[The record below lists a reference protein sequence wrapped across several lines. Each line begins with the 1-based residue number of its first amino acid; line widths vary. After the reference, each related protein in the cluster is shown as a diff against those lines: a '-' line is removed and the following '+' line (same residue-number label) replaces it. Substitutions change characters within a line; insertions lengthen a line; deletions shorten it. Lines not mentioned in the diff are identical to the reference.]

1 MFLASLLLAAPQG
14 AVDRSPFR
22 FRQPSPRKPN
32 VVLILADDMGV
43 DYVGAYGEAPNPP
56 CTPNI
61 DSLAGGGM
69 LFRNAWAHPTCV
81 PARAALLTGRHGFRT
96 GLGVPGANGDLAL
109 AETIVPEM
117 LTGYASACFGKWH
130 LAGNNNN
137 AHPNQSGFLD
147 YAGPI
152 GGFVDDYQNWPKI
165 TNGAPSTSTNYLT
178 RETADD
184 AISWLQSAPEPF
196 FLFLSFNAPHAPW
209 HIPPPASCS
218 GASPAG
224 CAETYC
230 GNLPMP
236 STVPDR
242 TKAMTEAMDHQIGR
256 VLDTLAVVDPGA
268 YVVFMGDNGSARQS
282 IEPPFPPGHGKAT
295 VYEGGVNVPLIIRGP
310 TVANAE
316 CSGLVSI
323 VDLFATIGELAGFP
337 AVTEDSVSL
346 VPYFTSPGTSL
357 RNTVYTETFTPNG
370 AGPYTSHDRAVR
382 NGRYKLIRRTGMPDE
397 LYDLAVDA
405 HEVSDLM
412 PTLTPAEQSAYDALV
427 AELVALGVD

>member
-242 TKAMTEAMDHQIGR
+242 TKAMTEAMDVASPLTRSAEALRASRAPNAPDNDPLSDSSMATSGMQAGSTTG
-256 VLDTLAVVDPGA
+256 TL
-268 YVVFMGDNGSARQS
+268 
-282 IEPPFPPGHGKAT
+282 
-295 VYEGGVNVPLIIRGP
+295 
-310 TVANAE
+310 
-316 CSGLVSI
+316 
-323 VDLFATIGELAGFP
+323 
-337 AVTEDSVSL
+337 
-346 VPYFTSPGTSL
+346 PGTSQ
-357 RNTVYTETFTPNG
+357 RVTATTRSSPPNQ
-370 AGPYTSHDRAVR
+370 V
-382 NGRYKLIRRTGMPDE
+382 
-397 LYDLAVDA
+397 V
-405 HEVSDLM
+405 
-412 PTLTPAEQSAYDALV
+412 PAAAPPGQPSPAAYDTCTSWAS
-427 AELVALGVD
+427 